1 MIADTVAPVRR
12 VGWMIELRRRQ
23 WIIDQ
28 TSRGLFS
35 GEVHYFRLARR
46 DWRSRLL
53 DLRAA
58 GAQAV
63 ATYIPWVV
71 HELPDGTIDV
81 TARTADWRD
90 LGAFCDLAHELGLFV
105 IARPGPY
112 VMAELQ
118 HEGLSHRV
126 MHCPTSARPPGTV
139 NRCRPPT
146 STTCPRRSWPRSSAG
161 TTRCCRCWPA
171 GSGPSRWGRHRPDR
185 LHPGG
190 ARLRRTDRAYGSHQP
205 HARRP
210 RGHRAGAQRRRCRS
224 RGDAAASRV
233 DGGLRVR

>member
-1 MIADTVAPVRR
+1 
-12 VGWMIELRRRQ
+12 MIELRRRQ

-118 HEGLSHRV
+118 HEGLPHRV
-126 MHCPTSARPPGTV
+126 MHLPDLGATTWDGQPLPTADLDHLSATFLAEVERWYDAVLPV
-139 NRCRPPT
+139 L
-146 STTCPRRSWPRSSAG
+146 AG
-161 TTRCCRCWPA
+161 
-171 GSGPSRWGRHRPDR
+171 
-185 LHPGG
+185 
-190 ARLRRTDRAYGSHQP
+190 RLRTVPVGTASTGSPSPGRSTASP
-205 HARRP
+205 H
-210 RGHRAGAQRRRCRS
+210 RS
-224 RGDAAASRV
+224 
-233 DGGLRVR
+233 GLRVAPAARTPPSRPPCRRSTT